1 MTIKPKIIGTG
12 LSGLVGS
19 RVVELLQD
27 RFEFVDF
34 SLDTGVNLLDRESLS
49 ATFSSHQDAN
59 AILHLAAF
67 TDTGA
72 AWLQRGDKAGSCY
85 QVNVVGTQ
93 NLLDLAKKNNKYLI
107 NISTDFVFDGTSED
121 KYTEESIP
129 NPIEWYGQTKY
140 EAEKLVSD
148 SGVNFSTVRLAFPYR
163 AKFEPKKDVI
173 RKLIDGF
180 KSGNLYPMFTDQL
193 TTPTF
198 IDDIAI
204 ALRYLLDNQPKGIFH
219 VVGSS
224 SQSPYQMAQMVADVF
239 NFDKSLVKEGSLAEF
254 VASQPAGSRPWQK
267 NLSLSNQ
274 KITDLG
280 INMKT
285 LSAGLQELKK
295 QL

>member
-27 RFEFVDF
+27 RFEFVNF
-34 SLDTGVNLLDRESLS
+34 SLETGVDLLNRENLST
-49 ATFSSHQDAN
+49 TFSSHQDAD

-72 AWLQRGDKAGSCY
+72 AWLQRGDKSAPCY
-85 QVNVVGTQ
+85 QVNVIGTQ
-93 NLLDLAKKNNKYLI
+93 NILELAQKHNKYLI
-107 NISTDFVFDGTSED
+107 NISTDFVFDGAAD
-121 KYTEESIP
+121 GKYTEESVP

-140 EAEKLVSD
+140 EAEKLISD
-148 SGVNFSTVRLAFPYR
+148 SGVNFSTARLAFPYR
-163 AKFEPKKDVI
+163 AKFELKKDVV

-180 KSGNLYPMFTDQL
+180 KSGKLYPMFTDQL

-198 IDDIAI
+198 IDDIAR
-204 ALRYLLDNQPKGIFH
+204 ALEYFFINQPKGVFH

-224 SQSPYQMAQMVADVF
+224 SQSPYQMAQMIADTF
-239 NFDKSLVKEGSLAEF
+239 DFDKSLIKEGSLADF

-274 KITDLG
+274 KIANLG
-280 INMKT
+280 IKMQT
-285 LSAGLQELKK
+285 LSEGLQTFKT